1 MSTSIRIDEPVP
13 QPTAGQGFALWALGF
28 RPFYLLASIHAALSI
43 VLWAAQFAGWLPY
56 TRLTGPTWHAHEMLF
71 GFVLP
76 VIVGFLLTAGQ
87 TWSGRR
93 TLNGVPLMGL
103 VLVWLAARILMW
115 TPWDWLA
122 AIANTAF
129 PLLAAVALAVPF
141 FQAGVRR
148 NYFFVGLLVLMGA
161 ASFGIHA
168 SRLGMPGL
176 VDWIGLP
183 QALDCVLII
192 MVVMAGRI
200 VPPFTKGGVPG
211 TQPRRLPWLEI
222 AAPATVMAILV
233 GDLAHMQGT
242 PMALLLLLALL
253 VNGWRL
259 ALWDTLKTLRTPL
272 VWVLHLGYAWIVMH
286 LALRTLAEFD
296 LISASVATHALTAG
310 AIGTLTM
317 GMMTRTARGHTGR
330 PLKADRFDVACYLL
344 VLSSA
349 VIRVYVPMAVP
360 AWLVPSAIVSA
371 ALWSGAFS
379 LYAVR
384 YWPVLTRAR
393 LDGKPG

>member
-1 MSTSIRIDEPVP
+1 MSILIRADEPAS
-13 QPTAGQGFALWALGF
+13 QPTTRQGFALWALGF

-43 VLWAAQFAGWLPY
+43 VVWAAQFAGWLPHA
-56 TRLTGPTWHAHEMLF
+56 RLTGPIWHAHEMLF

-103 VLVWLAARILMW
+103 ALLWLAARILEW
-115 TPWDWLA
+115 TPWGWLA

-141 FQAGVRR
+141 IQAGVRR
-148 NYFFVGLLVLMGA
+148 NYFFIGLLVLMGA
-161 ASFGIHA
+161 ASFGVHA

-183 QALDCVLII
+183 QALDCVLFI

-200 VPPFTKGGVPG
+200 VPPFTKSGVPG
-211 TQPRRLPWLEI
+211 TQPRRLPWLEV
-222 AAPATVMAILV
+222 AAPVAVMAILV

-259 ALWDTLKTLRTPL
+259 ALWDSLKTLRTPL

-296 LISASVATHALTAG
+296 LISSSAATHALTVG

-330 PLKADRFDVACYLL
+330 PLKADRFDVSCYLL

-349 VIRVYVPMAVP
+349 VIRVYVPCR
-360 AWLVPSAIVSA
+360 WQFQHGCCLRQSYQPSFGRVHFRSMPCVT
-371 ALWSGAFS
+371 GQ
-379 LYAVR
+379 Y
-384 YWPVLTRAR
+384 
-393 LDGKPG
+393 